1 LLFSFQAFSDEA
13 SDLFAPKTTSLGP
26 DLSSKS
32 ERQNI
37 STINSY
43 YSVSYYSLV
52 FSSIL
57 LALFLSSP
65 QTSLAQSLKAR
76 PEKTLK
82 SKVVYV
88 KKKRASSQEEKQELA
103 LLEVMNLVK
112 ANELSAA
119 VNRLEFLREKYPEHE
134 ADYTA
139 LLEMARQRL
148 SREGWYRFE
157 AQSEQNGQKTKVYI
171 ASPQTFQA
179 RKGASRLEDL
189 KRQTWFVLSCRNG
202 QN

>member
-1 LLFSFQAFSDEA
+1 M
-13 SDLFAPKTTSLGP
+13 FAPKTTSLGP
-26 DLSSKS
+26 DLSSKC

-43 YSVSYYSLV
+43 CSVSYYSLV

-57 LALFLSSP
+57 LALFLSSL
-65 QTSLAQSLKAR
+65 QTSLAQSPKAR
-76 PEKTLK
+76 PGKTLK

-88 KKKRASSQEEKQELA
+88 KKKQVNSREEKQELA

-119 VNRLEFLREKYPEHE
+119 VNRLEVLREQYPEHE

-179 RKGASRLEDL
+179 RKGAGRLEDL